1 MEENKNESNKQT
13 KTEYAKSTV
22 RDMLKRGVSFVKKIT
37 GKEKTVGN
45 TDNEEIKSDIEY
57 F

>member
-37 GKEKTVGN
+37 GKEKTVEN